1 MDKPVVTRKALV
13 LGLGLVLL
21 LALPPI
27 ALAMD
32 EGFFISLFS
41 RILIYALAAVSLDLI
56 LGYAGM
62 ASLGHGAFLGVGAYV
77 VGILAFHLSDGS
89 PLPFLPGAWAG
100 TASALIAWTAA
111 ILVSALFALVI
122 GALSQRTSGVYFIMI
137 TLAFAQMLYFFFISL
152 STYGGQDGVNLEQRN
167 TFPLLDLGDDT
178 SFYYVCLGLLLG
190 FVFLC
195 KRLVNSRF
203 GMVMRGCKQNE
214 TRMRALGFATYR
226 YKLMCFVIAGAG
238 AGLAGALAANQSEF
252 VSPGLMHWTRS
263 GEIMIMVILGGMGT
277 LFGPILGAAALLLME
292 DVLAS
297 YTEHWMIIL
306 GPVLIFVVLFARR
319 GIYGFLAGPG
329 GRDG

>member
-1 MDKPVVTRKALV
+1 MEFSRKTIVLLV
-13 LGLGLVLL
+13 GLVFLI
-21 LALPPI
+21 ALPPI

-32 EGFFISLFS
+32 DAFFISLFS
-41 RILIYALAAVSLDLI
+41 RILVYALAAVSLDLI

-77 VGILAFHLSDGS
+77 VGILAFHVSEDLAI
-89 PLPFLPGAWAG
+89 PFLPGAWTG
-100 TASALIAWTAA
+100 TFNAIIAWLSA
-111 ILVSALFALVI
+111 IVVSGLFALVI
-122 GALSQRTSGVYFIMI
+122 GALSLRTSGVYFIMI

-152 STYGGQDGVNLEQRN
+152 STYGGDDGLNMEQRN
-167 TFPLLDLGDDT
+167 AVPFLDIGDDT
-178 SFYYVCLGLLLG
+178 HFYYVCLALLLA

-195 KRLVNSRF
+195 HRVVNSRF

-214 TRMRALGFATYR
+214 TRMRALGYSTYK

-263 GEIMIMVILGGMGT
+263 GEVMIMVILGGMGT
-277 LFGPILGAAALLLME
+277 LFGPIFGAIALLMME
-292 DVLAS
+292 EVLAA

-306 GPVLIFVVLFARR
+306 GPVLILVVLFARR
-319 GIYGFLAGPG
+319 GIYGFLAGDG

>member
-1 MDKPVVTRKALV
+1 MTLNRKSIVLLV
-13 LGLGLVLL
+13 GLVLL
-21 LALPPI
+21 VALPPI

-32 EGFFISLFS
+32 EEFFISLFS

-77 VGILAFHLSDGS
+77 VGILAFHASEELAI
-89 PLPFLPGAWAG
+89 PFLPGAWTG
-100 TASALIAWTAA
+100 TITALVAWGMA
-111 ILVSALFALVI
+111 IVVSALFALVI
-122 GALSQRTSGVYFIMI
+122 GALSLRTSGVYFIMI

-152 STYGGQDGVNLEQRN
+152 STYGGDDGLNLDQRN
-167 TFPLLDLGDDT
+167 QFPMLDLSDD
-178 SFYYVCLGLLLG
+178 SHFYYVCLGILLA
-190 FVFLC
+190 FVFVC
-195 KRLVNSRF
+195 YRIVNSRF

-214 TRMRALGFATYR
+214 TRMRALGYPTYR

-263 GEIMIMVILGGMGT
+263 GEVMIMVILGGMGT
-277 LFGPILGAAALLLME
+277 LFGPIIGAAALLLME
-292 DVLAS
+292 EVFAA

-306 GPVLIFVVLFARR
+306 GPVLILVVLFARR
-319 GIYGFLAGPG
+319 GIYGFLSGPG